1 MNFAIKEPWY
11 SKIFSFQNQ
20 EKQNTTPQPL
30 LFFEKS
36 FFVDNEITMA
46 IEFDKEY
53 INKIKKENR
62 EINQNIFYDFNCNEY
77 KYPQLVL
84 EQLKTNYIFTM
95 KVHIKLIFLTVQ
107 KIRNSVL
114 KLPLIQLHRHQKL
127 LELKITVEQKT
138 LLF

>member
-84 EQLKTNYIFTM
+84 EQLKTNYIFNAICNNIID
-95 KVHIKLIFLTVQ
+95 KNSNLYQELIKKLNQQQIIYLKQQGF
-107 KIRNSVL
+107 VL
-114 KLPLIQLHRHQKL
+114 N
-127 LELKITVEQKT
+127 
-138 LLF
+138 

>member
-84 EQLKTNYIFTM
+84 EQLKTNYIFNAICNNIID
-95 KVHIKLIFLTVQ
+95 KNSNLYQVLIKKLNQQQINYLKQQCF
-107 KIRNSVL
+107 VL
-114 KLPLIQLHRHQKL
+114 N
-127 LELKITVEQKT
+127 
-138 LLF
+138 